1 MAHPPQTAGSAAHS
15 DVRIAEGAVSLLP
28 IASIVDIL
36 GLFLIILGLP
46 IYG

>member
-1 MAHPPQTAGSAAHS
+1 MARTHTAGAATHS
-15 DVRIAEGAVSLLP
+15 DVTIAVGAVSLLP

-36 GLFLIILGLP
+36 GLFLIILSLP